1 MISRLPILMMLDRGF
16 FDILRNGCIDP
27 LPARSSE
34 LWTDLVIER
43 LTGNSN
49 AKFDGRKFNGIGTA
63 NGIHD
68 ASWSEGS
75 ALSVNYASSEEVDVR
90 LDHHCSRPAKPNIQA
105 SPGLIRG
112 DLVQTVGRDVSWFGS

>member
-1 MISRLPILMMLDRGF
+1 MLDRGF

-34 LWTDLVIER
+34 LWTDVVIEP

-49 AKFDGRKFNGIGTA
+49 AKFDGRKFNWIGTA
-63 NGIHD
+63 NGKHD
-68 ASWSEGS
+68 PSWSEGS

-90 LDHHCSRPAKPNIQA
+90 LDHHCSGPAKPNIQA

-112 DLVQTVGRDVSWFGS
+112 DLVQTVGRDVSWFSS

>member
-34 LWTDLVIER
+34 LWTDLVIEP

-49 AKFDGRKFNGIGTA
+49 TKFDGRKFNWIGTA

-90 LDHHCSRPAKPNIQA
+90 LAHHCSGPAKPNI
-105 SPGLIRG
+105 
-112 DLVQTVGRDVSWFGS
+112 